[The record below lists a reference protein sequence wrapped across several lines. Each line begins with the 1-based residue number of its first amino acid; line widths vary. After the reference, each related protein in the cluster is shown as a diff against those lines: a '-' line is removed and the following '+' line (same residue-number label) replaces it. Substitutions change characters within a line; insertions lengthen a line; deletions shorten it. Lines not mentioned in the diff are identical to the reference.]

1 MFNHSSLHQNIGWER
16 DIKNGVVIYK
26 TLRDVEEGEELCIS
40 YGDRLWFEDADAGK
54 GEEDEGDGMDVLG
67 GICVD
72 VDGEQDWDWECIEG
86 YW

>member
-16 DIKNGVVIYK
+16 EIKNGVVIYK

-40 YGDRLWFEDADAGK
+40 YGDRLWFEDADVGK
-54 GEEDEGDGMDVLG
+54 EEEEEGDGMDVLG

-72 VDGEQDWDWECIEG
+72 VEEDVDGEED
-86 YW
+86 